1 MNEEMHDDKQD
12 WDYAS
17 PRQLPKPTYFPF
29 FLALSVAFFLW
40 GLVSLWIIALA
51 GLIGMGISLAGW
63 INNMLYER
71 DSDS

>member
-1 MNEEMHDDKQD
+1 MNDDMYNDKQD
-12 WDYAS
+12 WGYAS

-29 FLALSVAFFLW
+29 FLALSVTFFLW